1 MKLLWRI
8 GCDVDNTI
16 IIDRE
21 EANFKYDRE
30 MGLELPWRGKQKDNR
45 FLSLLNGLLPL
56 LNVCTSPLRATPFL
70 FARASLLSRRK

>member
-21 EANFKYDRE
+21 EANFRYDRE
-30 MGLELPWRGKQKDNR
+30 MGLELPWKGKSKDSKFIELMNY
-45 FLSLLNGLLPL
+45 LLPL
-56 LNVCTSPLRATPFL
+56 LANVTIMILRTPFHL
-70 FARASLLSRRK
+70 GKAFQQ